1 MPKQRIAV
9 YPGTFDPITNGHMDI
24 VSRAVRLVDHLVVG
38 VLGSNVGKAPLF
50 TLEERL
56 QMVREEIAS
65 LANRGTVTIE
75 IVPFTN
81 LLMHF
86 AAEQNAGM
94 IIRGLRA
101 VSDFDFEFQMVG
113 MNARLDPDIETVFLM
128 ASESQQFIASRFVKE
143 IALLG
148 GDISSFVS
156 PNVAKWLAKA
166 RAARQAEAAK

>member
-1 MPKQRIAV
+1 MPKNRIAV

-24 VSRAVRLVDHLVVG
+24 VNRAARLVDHLVVG
-38 VLGSNVGKAPLF
+38 VLGSDVGKAPLF
-50 TLEERL
+50 TLDERL
-56 QMVREEIAS
+56 EMVREEVAAIAD
-65 LANRGTVTIE
+65 RGSVTIE
-75 IVPFTN
+75 IVPFRN

-113 MNARLDPDIETVFLM
+113 MNARLDPEIETVFLM

-156 PNVAKWLAKA
+156 PNVAKWLAQA
-166 RAARQAEAAK
+166 RAAREADAAR

>member
-24 VSRAVRLVDHLVVG
+24 VNRAARLVDHLVVG
-38 VLGSNVGKAPLF
+38 VLSSDVGKSPLF
-50 TLEERL
+50 TIEERL
-56 QMVREEIAS
+56 QMVREEVTS
-65 LANRGTVTIE
+65 VNQGSVTID
-75 IVPFTN
+75 IVPFSN

-113 MNARLDPDIETVFLM
+113 MNARLNPDIETVFLM

-148 GDISSFVS
+148 GDIRSFVS
-156 PNVAKWLAKA
+156 PNVAKWLNKA
-166 RAARQAEAAK
+166 RAARQASAAN

>member
-1 MPKQRIAV
+1 MPKKRIAV

-24 VSRAVRLVDHLVVG
+24 VNRAARLVDHLVVG
-38 VLGSNVGKAPLF
+38 VAANTGKGPLF
-50 TLEERL
+50 SLEERL
-56 QMVREEIAS
+56 QMVRDEVTPVAGVHGI
-65 LANRGTVTIE
+65 TIE
-75 IVPFTN
+75 IVSFSN

-86 AAEQNAGM
+86 AEEYNAGM

-113 MNARLDPDIETVFLM
+113 MNARLNSNIETVFLM

-148 GDISSFVS
+148 GDIRSFVS
-156 PNVAKWLAKA
+156 PRVATWLDKAVAARRAGVAK
-166 RAARQAEAAK
+166 

>member
-1 MPKQRIAV
+1 MAKKRIAV

-24 VSRAVRLVDHLVVG
+24 VKRAARLVDHIVVG
-38 VLGSNVGKAPLF
+38 VLGSNVGKSPLF

-56 QMVREEIAS
+56 EMVREEVTSIAD
-65 LANRGTVTIE
+65 RGDVTIE
-75 IVPFTN
+75 VVSFSN

-113 MNARLDPDIETVFLM
+113 MNARLNPNIETVFLM
-128 ASESQQFIASRFVKE
+128 ASESHQFIASRFVKE

-148 GDISSFVS
+148 GDIRSFVS
-156 PNVAKWLAKA
+156 PSVAKWLA
-166 RAARQAEAAK
+166 RAVAGRQTAAAK

>member
-24 VSRAVRLVDHLVVG
+24 VSRAARLVDHLVVG

-56 QMVREEIAS
+56 QMVRDEIAS
-65 LANRGTVTIE
+65 LTNHGTAKIE

-156 PNVAKWLAKA
+156 PNVAKWLDKA
-166 RAARQAEAAK
+166 RAARLADAAK

>member
-1 MPKQRIAV
+1 LPKKRIAV

-24 VSRAVRLVDHLVVG
+24 VNRAARLVDHLVVG
-38 VLGSNVGKAPLF
+38 VLGSDVGKAPLF
-50 TLEERL
+50 TIDERL
-56 QMVREEIAS
+56 EMVRDEVA
-65 LANRGTVTIE
+65 AMADRGNVTIE
-75 IVPFTN
+75 IVPFRN

-113 MNARLDPDIETVFLM
+113 MNARLDPNIETVFLM

-148 GDISSFVS
+148 GDITSFVS
-156 PNVAKWLAKA
+156 PNVAKWLTKA
-166 RAARQAEAAK
+166 RAARDADAAG